1 LQDFDEEQL
10 KEIHMGRLIQVLSHQ
25 MKRKSCVNS
34 MINDD
39 GLTTMQKHVLKFL
52 LLETLHKV
60 VYQKDIEEEFQ
71 IRKSTATGMLQLLEK
86 NGFIVRESEKKDA
99 RLKRIIPTKK
109 AEALRPSILA
119 HIRQS
124 ETQLTTDI
132 SEADVLTCK
141 KVLYQMLYNVSEH
154 KEVKKMNK
162 KLLQSVREYKKQ
174 SIITPL
180 LVTLEVLME
189 VLIPLEMAKIID
201 IGIAEGNLGY
211 IIQRGLILVIMAM
224 MSLFFGVQAGN
235 FAAIAGAGYAKNLR
249 HDIYYKVQ
257 DFSFKNIDHFSTSG
271 LVTRM
276 TTDIT
281 NIQMAYMMSIRL
293 LARAPIMIVLSWIM
307 TLTLSKKAALLFLI
321 VIPVLGGTLLFIAKK
336 AHPHFI
342 KVFDEY
348 DDLNNSVQENV
359 NAARVVKAFVREDY
373 EIDKFHGVSK
383 YVYQLFTTAEKI
395 VAWNSPVMQFVMYAV
410 IMILVYIGGKGIVTK
425 TMETGALTSIIVYAL
440 QIIGSLMMVTFVF
453 VMIMIAGASTDRITE
468 VLDEIPE
475 MIDPA
480 DAVTSV
486 ADGDIVFDHVS
497 FSYAGEGGNLSLK
510 DVNLHIKSGQTVG
523 IIGGTGSAKS
533 TLVQLIP
540 RLYDVTEGSVKVSGI
555 DVRKYN
561 LESLRDQVS
570 MVLQKNVLFSGTI
583 YDNIRWGN
591 ENATDEEVQNVCKLA
606 QADGF
611 VREFPDGYNTQ
622 IVQGGNNVSGGQKQ
636 RLCIARALLKKP
648 KILILDDSTSAVDTK
663 TDALIRKAFREEIP
677 NTTKI
682 IIAQR
687 VSSIEDADQIIVLEN
702 GEISGIGTSEELLK
716 TNAIYREV
724 YVSQVKGGEDHE

>member
-1 LQDFDEEQL
+1 
-10 KEIHMGRLIQVLSHQ
+10 
-25 MKRKSCVNS
+25 
-34 MINDD
+34 
-39 GLTTMQKHVLKFL
+39 
-52 LLETLHKV
+52 
-60 VYQKDIEEEFQ
+60 
-71 IRKSTATGMLQLLEK
+71 
-86 NGFIVRESEKKDA
+86 
-99 RLKRIIPTKK
+99 
-109 AEALRPSILA
+109 
-119 HIRQS
+119 
-124 ETQLTTDI
+124 
-132 SEADVLTCK
+132 
-141 KVLYQMLYNVSEH
+141 
-154 KEVKKMNK
+154 MNK

-174 SIITPL
+174 SIIAPL

-293 LARAPIMIVLSWIM
+293 LARAPIMIILSWIM
-307 TLTLSKKAALLFLI
+307 TLTLSRKAALLFLI

-348 DDLNNSVQENV
+348 DELNNSVQENV

-373 EIDKFHGVSK
+373 EIGKFHGVSK
-383 YVYQLFTTAEKI
+383 YVYRLFTTAEKI

-410 IMILVYIGGKGIVTK
+410 IMILIYIGGKGIVTG

-468 VLDEIPE
+468 VLNEIPE
-475 MIDPA
+475 MRDPA

-486 ADGDIVFDHVS
+486 TDGDIIFDHVS

-561 LESLRDQVS
+561 LEALRDQVS

-611 VREFPDGYNTQ
+611 VREFPNGYNTQ

-636 RLCIARALLKKP
+636 RLCARALLKKP

-687 VSSIEDADQIIVLEN
+687 VSSIEDADLIIVLEN

-724 YVSQVKGGEDHE
+724 YESQVKGGEDHE

>member
-1 LQDFDEEQL
+1 
-10 KEIHMGRLIQVLSHQ
+10 
-25 MKRKSCVNS
+25 
-34 MINDD
+34 
-39 GLTTMQKHVLKFL
+39 
-52 LLETLHKV
+52 
-60 VYQKDIEEEFQ
+60 
-71 IRKSTATGMLQLLEK
+71 
-86 NGFIVRESEKKDA
+86 
-99 RLKRIIPTKK
+99 
-109 AEALRPSILA
+109 
-119 HIRQS
+119 
-124 ETQLTTDI
+124 
-132 SEADVLTCK
+132 
-141 KVLYQMLYNVSEH
+141 
-154 KEVKKMNK
+154 MNK

-174 SIITPL
+174 SIIAPL

-293 LARAPIMIVLSWIM
+293 LARAPIMIILSWVM
-307 TLTLSKKAALLFLI
+307 TLTLSRKAALLFLI

-348 DDLNNSVQENV
+348 DELNNSVQENV

-373 EIDKFHGVSK
+373 EIGKFHGVSK
-383 YVYQLFTTAEKI
+383 YVYRLFTTAEKI

-410 IMILVYIGGKGIVTK
+410 IMILIYIGGKGIVTG

-468 VLDEIPE
+468 VLNEIPE
-475 MIDPA
+475 MRDPA

-486 ADGDIVFDHVS
+486 TDGDIIFDHVS

-561 LESLRDQVS
+561 LEALRDQVS

-687 VSSIEDADQIIVLEN
+687 VSSIEDADLIIVLEN

-724 YVSQVKGGEDHE
+724 YESQVKGGEDHE

>member
-1 LQDFDEEQL
+1 
-10 KEIHMGRLIQVLSHQ
+10 
-25 MKRKSCVNS
+25 
-34 MINDD
+34 
-39 GLTTMQKHVLKFL
+39 
-52 LLETLHKV
+52 
-60 VYQKDIEEEFQ
+60 
-71 IRKSTATGMLQLLEK
+71 
-86 NGFIVRESEKKDA
+86 
-99 RLKRIIPTKK
+99 
-109 AEALRPSILA
+109 
-119 HIRQS
+119 
-124 ETQLTTDI
+124 
-132 SEADVLTCK
+132 
-141 KVLYQMLYNVSEH
+141 
-154 KEVKKMNK
+154 MNK

-174 SIITPL
+174 SIIAPL

-293 LARAPIMIVLSWIM
+293 LARAPIMIILSWVM
-307 TLTLSKKAALLFLI
+307 TLTLSRKAALLFLI

-348 DDLNNSVQENV
+348 DELNNSVQENV

-373 EIDKFHGVSK
+373 EIGKFHGVSK

-410 IMILVYIGGKGIVTK
+410 IMILIYIGGKGIVTG

-453 VMIMIAGASTDRITE
+453 VI
-468 VLDEIPE
+468 LNEIPE
-475 MIDPA
+475 MRDPA

-486 ADGDIVFDHVS
+486 TDGDIIFDHVS

-561 LESLRDQVS
+561 LEALRDQVS

-611 VREFPDGYNTQ
+611 VREFPNGYNTQ

-687 VSSIEDADQIIVLEN
+687 VSSIEDADLIIVLEN

-724 YVSQVKGGEDHE
+724 YESQVKGGEDHE